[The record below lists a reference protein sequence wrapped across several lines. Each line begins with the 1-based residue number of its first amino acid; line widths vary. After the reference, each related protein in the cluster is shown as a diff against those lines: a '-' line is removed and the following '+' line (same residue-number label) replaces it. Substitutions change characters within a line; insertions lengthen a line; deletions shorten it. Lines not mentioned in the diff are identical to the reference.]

1 MDVAKTPPS
10 GNPEDAAQNAVA
22 LVPLVRRIGL
32 ILVFLWFLFGGVA
45 HFSLTEVEMRIV
57 PPAIP
62 WPRAAVLISGVFELL
77 GAAGILIPATRRA
90 AGIGLFLLT
99 IAVTP
104 ANVYMLQ
111 HAELFNVPR
120 WALIVR
126 LPFQAVLLALILW
139 STWTPIVKRSRRVD
153 S

>member
-1 MDVAKTPPS
+1 MTTNNEAEVVAPGRPAITP
-10 GNPEDAAQNAVA
+10 V
-22 LVPLVRRIGL
+22 LKRIGL

-62 WPRAAVLISGVFELL
+62 WPRAAVLVSGVFELL
-77 GAAGILIPATRRA
+77 GAVGILIPMTRRA

-111 HAELFNVPR
+111 HSELFNVPR

-139 STWTPIVKRSRRVD
+139 STWTSSRSRLSVD
-153 S
+153 SQRAIS

>member
-1 MDVAKTPPS
+1 MTTMNTGAD
-10 GNPEDAAQNAVA
+10 GAAPIQSASNSA
-22 LVPLVRRIGL
+22 LKRIGL
-32 ILVFLWFLFGGVA
+32 IVVFLWFLLGGVA
-45 HFSLTEVEMRIV
+45 HFSLTDVEMRIV

-77 GAAGILIPATRRA
+77 GAIGILIPFTRRA

-126 LPFQAVLLALILW
+126 LPFQALLLALILW
-139 STWTPIVKRSRRVD
+139 STWTRPLNRLQR
-153 S
+153 

>member
-1 MDVAKTPPS
+1 MTTANNEPENVASSRPDMTP
-10 GNPEDAAQNAVA
+10 V
-22 LVPLVRRIGL
+22 LKRIGL

-62 WPRAAVLISGVFELL
+62 WPRATVLISGVFELL
-77 GAAGILIPATRRA
+77 GAVGILIPMTRRA

-126 LPFQAVLLALILW
+126 LPFQVVLLALILW
-139 STWTPIVKRSRRVD
+139 STWAPRFNRSPR
-153 S
+153 

>member
-1 MDVAKTPPS
+1 MTTANNEPEIVASNKPAMTH
-10 GNPEDAAQNAVA
+10 
-22 LVPLVRRIGL
+22 LLKRIGL
-32 ILVFLWFLFGGVA
+32 IVVFVWFLFGGVA

-57 PPAIP
+57 PPVIP

-77 GAAGILIPATRRA
+77 GAVGILIPVTRRA

-99 IAVTP
+99 VAVTP

-126 LPFQAVLLALILW
+126 LPFQAVLLAMIIW
-139 STWTPIVKRSRRVD
+139 STWD
-153 S
+153 SPPR

>member
-1 MDVAKTPPS
+1 MTAANHDLEPAAPQTP
-10 GNPEDAAQNAVA
+10 A
-22 LVPLVRRIGL
+22 LIPVLKRIGL
-32 ILVFLWFLFGGVA
+32 TVVFVWFTLGGVA
-45 HFSLTEVEMRIV
+45 HFSLTEAEMRIV

-62 WPRAAVLISGVFELL
+62 WPRAAVLVSGVFELL
-77 GAAGILIPATRRA
+77 GAAGILIPVTRRA

-126 LPFQAVLLALILW
+126 LPFQASLLALIIWVTW
-139 STWTPIVKRSRRVD
+139 SRPVTRLRR
-153 S
+153 

>member
-1 MDVAKTPPS
+1 MTTA
-10 GNPEDAAQNAVA
+10 NNEPENMASNMPAMIPI
-22 LVPLVRRIGL
+22 LKRIGVG
-32 ILVFLWFLFGGVA
+32 LVFLWFLFGGVA

-57 PPAIP
+57 PPVIP
-62 WPRAAVLISGVFELL
+62 WPRAAVLVSGVFELL
-77 GAAGILIPATRRA
+77 GAVGILIPVTRRA

-126 LPFQAVLLALILW
+126 LPFQLVLLALILW
-139 STWTPIVKRSRRVD
+139 STWTPRLNRSPR
-153 S
+153 